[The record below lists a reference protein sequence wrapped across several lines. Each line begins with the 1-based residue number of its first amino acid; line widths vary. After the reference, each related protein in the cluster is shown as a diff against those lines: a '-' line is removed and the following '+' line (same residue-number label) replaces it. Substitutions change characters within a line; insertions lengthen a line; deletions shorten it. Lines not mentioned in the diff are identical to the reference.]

1 MGKNCDAKSHLLPR
15 LDVINK
21 MHEMRRK
28 TEPNSIFTKIT
39 LKVNL
44 IRMQHNAFSWKSKT
58 FVHSRHKSIK
68 KYFEL
73 EVRPGGRDA
82 SGVHDPTP
90 VGHLVLVGVLGV
102 VVEVH

>member
-1 MGKNCDAKSHLLPR
+1 MLHLLSYNLSGCNVGKNCDAKSHLLPR

-44 IRMQHNAFSWKSKT
+44 ISHRMQHNAFFGSQKLLFT
-58 FVHSRHKSIK
+58 Q
-68 KYFEL
+68 
-73 EVRPGGRDA
+73 D
-82 SGVHDPTP
+82 
-90 VGHLVLVGVLGV
+90 
-102 VVEVH
+102 

>member
-1 MGKNCDAKSHLLPR
+1 MLHLLSYNLSGCNVGKNCDAKSHLLPR

-68 KYFEL
+68 KACAGCL
-73 EVRPGGRDA
+73 KMLPGNKKI
-82 SGVHDPTP
+82 SG
-90 VGHLVLVGVLGV
+90 
-102 VVEVH
+102 